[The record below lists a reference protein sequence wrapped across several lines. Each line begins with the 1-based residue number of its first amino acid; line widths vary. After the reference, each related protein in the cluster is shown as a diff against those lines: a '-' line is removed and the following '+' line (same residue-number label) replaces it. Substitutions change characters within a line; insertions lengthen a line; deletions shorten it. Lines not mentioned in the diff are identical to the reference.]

1 MLAIINHF
9 SELSTG
15 LTVGVSCLL
24 FLYLVGVIATPNK
37 FAPRAIDNEYPIILG
52 ATFWVVWCWFG
63 IKFGVAVVP
72 LSKGFFF
79 VFIGLFLARLRYF
92 DFENLKAVIFG
103 KTVRHTLL
111 AFVFFY
117 GLSYFFCPPSVSG
130 DYLPIVNDYNN
141 DVFNYVNY
149 TSYLLRLGP
158 SNVYGLDY
166 MGITYAAAP
175 AVYYFMA
182 MLSTFF
188 DHEPMRAAM
197 PVLYLTVALI
207 ACNVVALA
215 RTAFTLS
222 LPLSIL
228 IAAILICGPF
238 FRYVSGYY
246 FLGQLMGW
254 VVLLALFL
262 RTARL
267 VRTGGAR
274 LSLATALT
282 FVPYY
287 VLLLFIYPV
296 LFLMGWAAHVG
307 FLLLIHAFS
316 SNSASL
322 RAEERAPFLK
332 RAAVTISLMVT
343 PAALAALLDP
353 RHFWNMIGWV
363 GVLSAGNFG
372 WTLDLI
378 SPWAIIGIA
387 GPVELNQI
395 PFKGALATYLLGFV
409 ILLYACCV
417 RLRKRFTA
425 LEKAFLFLSFLSFI
439 SYFAYFWL
447 VGPSYQQWKF
457 ASYFPLMLSF
467 TILCAAGRIAL
478 ILSSGSD
485 AQKSGSMNLTSVIV
499 VALLGALFIGV
510 NAEQYVR
517 QPRRQPISANYADLT
532 ALEHIGNSHEIYVQM
547 NSYRSTFFPVYFIKN
562 KVLHLLSPS
571 YYPME
576 AIDLEQIS
584 PDKPLFVE
592 GATCDSKHT
601 ERAIAI
607 GALGCLYFMP
617 PTVDTEIVH
626 RFGESLWGVS
636 TTGFAHQEFWGK
648 WSAESKVS
656 LVISATSQEIDKIH
670 EGFVNFELNPYL
682 PHGIAAQSVRISWG
696 RKSHRGVIASPGW
709 VSLPYSSDDWSGSR
723 VRTLRI
729 EFELPDAIAPRDI
742 DKTSADSRKLGVG
755 FSALS
760 ITAKPVGRVL
770 EVVSTL
776 SESK

>member
-15 LTVGVSCLL
+15 LTVGVICLL
-24 FLYLVGVIATPNK
+24 FLYLVGVIATPNR
-37 FAPRAIDNEYPIILG
+37 FAPRVIDSEYPIILG

-72 LSKGFFF
+72 LSKGFFCLF
-79 VFIGLFLARLRYF
+79 SGLFLARLRYL

-111 AFVFFY
+111 AFTFFY
-117 GLSYFFCPPSVSG
+117 SLSYFFCPPSVSG
-130 DYLPIVNDYNN
+130 EYLPIVNDFNN

-149 TSYLLRLGP
+149 TSYLMRLGP

-166 MGITYAAAP
+166 LGYTYAAAP

-182 MLSTFF
+182 ILSTFF

-197 PVLYLTVALI
+197 PALYLTVALI
-207 ACNVVALA
+207 ACNVAALA

-222 LPLSIL
+222 LPISFL

-246 FLGQLMGW
+246 FLSQLMGW
-254 VVLLALFL
+254 AVLLALFV
-262 RTARL
+262 RTTRL
-267 VRTGGAR
+267 VRRSGAR

-282 FVPYY
+282 FFPYY

-296 LFLMGWAAHVG
+296 LFFMGWAAHVG
-307 FLLLIHAFS
+307 FLLLIQAFS
-316 SNSASL
+316 SNFASL
-322 RAEERAPFLK
+322 RAEERATFFT
-332 RAAVTISLMVT
+332 RAAVTISLMVI

-353 RHFWNMIGWV
+353 RHFWTMIGWV

-372 WTLDLI
+372 WSLDLI
-378 SPWAIIGIA
+378 SPWAILGIA
-387 GPVELNQI
+387 GPVELNKI
-395 PFKGALATYLLGFV
+395 PFKGAFPAFLFGFV
-409 ILLYACCV
+409 ILLYACYF
-417 RLRKRFTA
+417 RLRERLTA
-425 LEKAFLFLSFLSFI
+425 LEKAFLFLSFLSFV
-439 SYFAYFWL
+439 SYFAYFWRI
-447 VGPSYQQWKF
+447 GPSYQQWKF

-467 TILCAAGRIAL
+467 TILCAAARIAL
-478 ILSSGSD
+478 ILSSGSG
-485 AQKSGSMNLTSVIV
+485 AQKSDSMNLTSVIV
-499 VALLGALFIGV
+499 VSLFGALFIGV
-510 NAEQYVR
+510 NAEEYIR
-517 QPRRQPISANYADLT
+517 QPRRQPISASYADLT
-532 ALEHIGNSHEIYVQM
+532 ALEHIGNSHEMYVQM
-547 NSYRSTFFPVYFIKN
+547 NSYRSTFFPVYFIRN
-562 KVLHLLSPS
+562 KILHLLSPS

-592 GATCDSKHT
+592 GATCDSKRT

-617 PTVDTEIVH
+617 PIVDVEIKH
-626 RFGESLWGVS
+626 RFGESLQGVS
-636 TTGFAHQEFWGK
+636 TTGFSHQEFWGK
-648 WSAESKVS
+648 WSAESRVS
-656 LVISATSQEIDKIH
+656 LVISATSRDIDDLH
-670 EGFVNFELNPYL
+670 DGFVNLELNPYL
-682 PHGIAAQSVRISWG
+682 PPGIAAQGVHISWG
-696 RKSHRGVIASPGW
+696 RKTHQGVIASPGW

-742 DKTSADSRKLGVG
+742 DKNSADPRKLGVG

-770 EVVSTL
+770 EVGSTL
-776 SESK
+776 SQSK